1 MNLENYLLVGTIV
14 GTRGLDGT
22 FKVVS
27 SSYFAPIRYQKGNKL
42 FLYSKEKD
50 ELIEVTVS
58 RFYQEKNLD
67 FVTFN
72 EINNLD
78 LSSQYKSYSIL
89 VSKDSLPPLEDD
101 VYYFSDLVNLN
112 VYTEEGTFLGI
123 VKEVSDSTGQVNL
136 TIIND
141 KKSFKVPFVEFFIKK
156 VLLNEKKIIIH
167 VIEGLI

>member
-1 MNLENYLLVGTIV
+1 MNLENYLLVGIIV

-42 FLYSKEKD
+42 FLYSKEKN

-67 FVTFN
+67 FVTFE

-78 LSSQYKSYSIL
+78 LSSQYKSYSVL
-89 VSKDSLPPLEDD
+89 VSKDSLPPLEDN

-112 VYTEEGTFLGI
+112 VYSEEGTFLGI

-136 TIIND
+136 TILND